1 MDYISQL
8 NLEEVPS
15 VALNNGAGNDLES
28 FMDSTFFDFDQ
39 FQSDSSI
46 KVSVPGPNVNELSSQ
61 IPSELP
67 ENLTQFYNSTSFTQ
81 QNPVTKTIVK
91 EETEEVLSL
100 AKTQETTKL
109 SIETHDEVEQDK
121 KKRNTLASARFRV
134 KKKLKEQEMERNVKL
149 LSDRVATFNER
160 INQLELEN
168 ACLKSLIL
176 EKNEKKSNDLLRSI
190 QREVV
195 VLI

>member
-46 KVSVPGPNVNELSSQ
+46 KVSVPGPNANDLSSQ

-91 EETEEVLSL
+91 EETEEVQSL
-100 AKTQETTKL
+100 AKTQETTKR

-149 LSDRVATFNER
+149 LSDRVAAFNER

-190 QREVV
+190 KEKS
-195 VLI
+195 LS

>member
-46 KVSVPGPNVNELSSQ
+46 KVSVPGPNVNDLNSQ

-91 EETEEVLSL
+91 EETEEVQSL
-100 AKTQETTKL
+100 AKTQETTKR

-190 QREVV
+190 KEKS
-195 VLI
+195 LS

>member
-46 KVSVPGPNVNELSSQ
+46 KVSVPGPNANDLSSQ

-91 EETEEVLSL
+91 EETEEVQSL
-100 AKTQETTKL
+100 AKTQETTKR

-190 QREVV
+190 KEKS
-195 VLI
+195 LS

>member
-46 KVSVPGPNVNELSSQ
+46 KVSVPGPNANDLSSQ

-100 AKTQETTKL
+100 AKTQETTKR

-149 LSDRVATFNER
+149 LSDRVAAFNER

-190 QREVV
+190 KEKS
-195 VLI
+195 LS

>member
-46 KVSVPGPNVNELSSQ
+46 KVSVPGPNANDLSSQ

-100 AKTQETTKL
+100 AKTQETTKR

-190 QREVV
+190 KEKS
-195 VLI
+195 LS

>member
-46 KVSVPGPNVNELSSQ
+46 KVSVPGPNVNDLNSQ

-100 AKTQETTKL
+100 AKTQETTKR

-190 QREVV
+190 KEKS
-195 VLI
+195 LS

>member
-100 AKTQETTKL
+100 AKTQETTKR

-149 LSDRVATFNER
+149 LSDRVAAFNER

-190 QREVV
+190 KEKS
-195 VLI
+195 LS

>member
-1 MDYISQL
+1 
-8 NLEEVPS
+8 
-15 VALNNGAGNDLES
+15 
-28 FMDSTFFDFDQ
+28 
-39 FQSDSSI
+39 
-46 KVSVPGPNVNELSSQ
+46 
-61 IPSELP
+61 
-67 ENLTQFYNSTSFTQ
+67 
-81 QNPVTKTIVK
+81 
-91 EETEEVLSL
+91 
-100 AKTQETTKL
+100 
-109 SIETHDEVEQDK
+109 DEVEQDK

-190 QREVV
+190 KEKS
-195 VLI
+195 L

>member
-46 KVSVPGPNVNELSSQ
+46 KVSVPGPNVNDLNSQ

-100 AKTQETTKL
+100 AKTQETTKR

-149 LSDRVATFNER
+149 LSDRVAAFNER

-190 QREVV
+190 KEKS
-195 VLI
+195 LS